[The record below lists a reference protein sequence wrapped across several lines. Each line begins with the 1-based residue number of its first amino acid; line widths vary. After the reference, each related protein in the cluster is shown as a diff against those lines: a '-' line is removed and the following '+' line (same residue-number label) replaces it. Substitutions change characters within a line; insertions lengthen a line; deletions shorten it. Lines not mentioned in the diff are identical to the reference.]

1 MIYRGFYF
9 GIYDTLRTKFDDD
22 TAIWWKFTVGF
33 MSTTVGAVVVYPM
46 DTARRRNM
54 MQAGK
59 SAEQIQYKG
68 SVDAVMQ
75 IVQKEGIAALY
86 KGGLTNIFRSAGG
99 SVLLVAYDEMQ
110 KLFVKKRF

>member
-1 MIYRGFYF
+1 
-9 GIYDTLRTKFDDD
+9 
-22 TAIWWKFTVGF
+22 

-54 MQAGK
+54 MQSGK

-68 SVDAVMQ
+68 SLDAAIQ

-86 KGGLTNIFRSAGG
+86 RGGLTNIFRSTGG

-110 KLFVKKRF
+110 KQFVKKKF

>member
-1 MIYRGFYF
+1 
-9 GIYDTLRTKFDDD
+9 
-22 TAIWWKFTVGF
+22 
-33 MSTTVGAVVVYPM
+33 MSTTVGAVVVYPL

-68 SVDAVMQ
+68 SLDAAIQ

-86 KGGLTNIFRSAGG
+86 KGGLANIFRSAGG
-99 SVLLVAYDEMQ
+99 SVLLVGYDEMQ
-110 KLFVKKRF
+110 KQFVKKGF